1 MFPPSVSTEGGGA
14 LSEPLSQSCHRYLTR
29 VVLKNYRMA
38 PTQSVVLRRV
48 RLSSEHSRSK
58 TLERRARPVS
68 TGGALHITL
77 SVNPDETF
85 HWCDG
90 CTLRTDP

>member
-1 MFPPSVSTEGGGA
+1 
-14 LSEPLSQSCHRYLTR
+14 
-29 VVLKNYRMA
+29 MA

-48 RLSSEHSRSK
+48 QLSSEHSRSK
-58 TLERRARPVS
+58 TLERRARLVS

-77 SVNPDETF
+77 SVISVNPDETF

>member
-1 MFPPSVSTEGGGA
+1 MQHPTPATSGVEPVFPPSVSTEGGCIVGTMV
-14 LSEPLSQSCHRYLTR
+14 SQECHRYLTR
-29 VVLKNYRMA
+29 VVLKDYRMA

-48 RLSSEHSRSK
+48 QLSSEHSRSK

-77 SVNPDETF
+77 SANPD
-85 HWCDG
+85 
-90 CTLRTDP
+90 